1 MSRRRT
7 PENLQLQPT
16 YFREWRIV
24 KGKTLQDMAKVM
36 GIDATAISRLERG
49 RTPYDQIHL

>member
-1 MSRRRT
+1 
-7 PENLQLQPT
+7 
-16 YFREWRIV
+16 
-24 KGKTLQDMAKVM
+24 MAKVM